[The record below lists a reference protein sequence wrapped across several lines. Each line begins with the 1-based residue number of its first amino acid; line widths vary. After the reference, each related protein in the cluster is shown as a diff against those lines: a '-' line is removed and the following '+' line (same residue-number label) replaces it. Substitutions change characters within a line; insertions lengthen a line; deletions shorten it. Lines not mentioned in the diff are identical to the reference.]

1 MTEQNSTYILNAW
14 YMAAWTGEV
23 PEQGF
28 LKHRLLDRP
37 WLIWREDDGGWA
49 MVADR
54 CPHRFVPLSRGHF
67 ADRRIACGYHGLT
80 FDGTG
85 ACVHN
90 PFGGAIPEAARLATC
105 PMVERFGGL
114 WFWPGDPTHA
124 DPAMIPDF
132 AFIDAGAPV
141 ARSSYR
147 MGVDYRLITDNLM
160 DLSHAEFLHVES
172 FGTNGSLLTH
182 GTQSVRQDPDG
193 AIWNK
198 WDIADAAPPGWAVPL
213 LKAGERVDQ
222 WLHIRW
228 HAPAAMALFIG
239 IAKAATGG
247 RQLVVPAMANPH
259 ILTPETASSTHYFFT
274 HAPGEQ
280 EEAQARRV
288 FLEEDEPMILAQ
300 QEAMAGQDFWDARP
314 VILPSDAGAIR
325 VRRRN
330 MQLLRAEAQAE

>member
-1 MTEQNSTYILNAW
+1 M
-14 YMAAWTGEV
+14 
-23 PEQGF
+23 
-28 LKHRLLDRP
+28 
-37 WLIWREDDGGWA
+37 
-49 MVADR
+49 
-54 CPHRFVPLSRGHF
+54 
-67 ADRRIACGYHGLT
+67 
-80 FDGTG
+80 
-85 ACVHN
+85 
-90 PFGGAIPEAARLATC
+90 
-105 PMVERFGGL
+105 
-114 WFWPGDPTHA
+114 
-124 DPAMIPDF
+124 
-132 AFIDAGAPV
+132 
-141 ARSSYR
+141 
-147 MGVDYRLITDNLM
+147 
-160 DLSHAEFLHVES
+160 
-172 FGTNGSLLTH
+172 
-182 GTQSVRQDPDG
+182 RQDPDG